1 MKVRT
6 KIIVCVFAILL
17 FGFLPTIFTPLD
29 SKHLTGLVFAQN
41 TTPDLQEKIT
51 LLKEQIAVL
60 QTQIAELKAQLEE
73 IQKTEPKFTKT
84 LQRGMREDE
93 VKQLQEF
100 LKTPPAGGPDIY
112 PEGLVTGYFGSLTEK
127 AVKKFQEK
135 NGIEP
140 IGTVGPKTRA
150 KINELLSAQ
159 PLPAQI
165 SAKQKLVA
173 GEPEPTSEPTISI
186 DTHIVS
192 GPEEGKVIEDT
203 NEVTFEFGA
212 EISPEDTKG
221 KIYFEIMFEGLDEK
235 WSSTT
240 VKKITKKL
248 PDPKEYTFLVRAK
261 IQEVCDPTPAKRTFK
276 INVSPYFGKV
286 KISGTKLKTSSSPSL
301 ITLSTGLKKEEEIN
315 ITKWSIRGKK
325 GSFVIPKAIER
336 YRHLYEQEPEDIV
349 IEYGD
354 KVYLSG
360 APGPL
365 GRNINFRPNK
375 CMGYLTNY
383 HSFPISISKNCPRPI
398 KEEISYLEPCCQTFI
413 NGLSRCEAPDY
424 SQNLKVLFDPDCI
437 SFINNNLNY
446 EGCFKNY
453 SSDAD
458 FLQKSW
464 HIYMDTDFLSK
475 ECDTLYLRDR
485 NNLLVDKYDYGR
497 LYCK

>member
-248 PDPKEYTFLVRAK
+248 PDPKEYAFLVRAK
-261 IQEVCDPTPAKRTFK
+261 IQDSVDPTPAKRTFK
-276 INVSPYFGKV
+276 INVSPYFGKI
-286 KISGTKLKTSSSPSL
+286 KITSTTLKTSSRPSL
-301 ITLSTGLKKEEEIN
+301 TKLTAYLQKTEKIN
-315 ITKWSIRGKK
+315 ITNWTIQGNK
-325 GSFVIPKAIER
+325 GTIFIPQGTEN
-336 YRHLYEQEPEDIV
+336 YRLFTQSKEDILV
-349 IEYGD
+349 KYGD
-354 KVYLSG
+354 KIYLSSDQS
-360 APGPL
+360 PL
-365 GRNINFRPNK
+365 GSNTNFRPNK
-375 CMGYLTNY
+375 CMGYLKNY
-383 HSFPISISKNCPRPI
+383 HYFPISISQNCPKPT
-398 KEEISYLEPCCQTFI
+398 EDEISHLAPCCQEFVRS
-413 NGLSRCEAPDY
+413 LSRCEAPDY
-424 SQNLKVLFDPDCI
+424 SKNLKVLFDEECTSYIRD
-437 SFINNNLNY
+437 NLNY
-446 EGCFKNY
+446 EACFNGY
-453 SSDAD
+453 SSDED
-458 FLQKSW
+458 FLENEW
-464 HIYMDTDFLSK
+464 HIYIGSDIVSK

>member
-248 PDPKEYTFLVRAK
+248 PDPKEYAFLVRAK
-261 IQEVCDPTPAKRTFK
+261 IQDSVDPTPAKRTFK
-276 INVSPYFGKV
+276 INVSPYFGKI
-286 KISGTKLKTSSSPSL
+286 KITSTTLKTSSRPSL
-301 ITLSTGLKKEEEIN
+301 TKLTAYLQKTEKIN
-315 ITKWSIRGKK
+315 ITNWNIRGKK
-325 GSFVIPKAIER
+325 GSFIIPKAIEK
-336 YRHLYEQEPEDIV
+336 YRHLYEQEPEDIF

-354 KVYLSG
+354 KVYLSS

-383 HSFPISISKNCPRPI
+383 HSFPISISKNCPRPST
-398 KEEISYLEPCCQTFI
+398 EEISYLEPCCQVFI
-413 NGLSRCEAPDY
+413 NGLSKCEAPDY
-424 SQNLKVLFDPDCI
+424 SQNLKVLFDEECTSYI
-437 SFINNNLNY
+437 KNNLNY

-475 ECDTLYLRDR
+475 ECDTLYLRDQ
-485 NNLLVDKYDYGR
+485 NGLLVNKYDYGR